1 MGVCVCMA
9 NVESCAEERHPMR
22 SKRPIARQELM
33 LLRCVV
39 VLMVYGRGAA
49 AAIANSLRRLKN
61 NKTVG
66 SYC

>member
-1 MGVCVCMA
+1 
-9 NVESCAEERHPMR
+9 MR

-66 SYC
+66 AYC